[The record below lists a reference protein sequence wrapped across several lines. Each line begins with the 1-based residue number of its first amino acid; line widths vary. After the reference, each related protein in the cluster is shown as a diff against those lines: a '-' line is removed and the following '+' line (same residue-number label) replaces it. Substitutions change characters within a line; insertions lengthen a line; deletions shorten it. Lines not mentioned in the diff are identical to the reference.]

1 MRGDEAGYAN
11 SWINFIDT
19 YLTSNS
25 TDVYSN
31 RDPTNDPLLQYIT
44 NASLPLPPSSR
55 YLSTFRLLLFQEH
68 YGLMSLSYFLLVEL
82 TWVVFYL

>member
-1 MRGDEAGYAN
+1 MRGDEAAYAN

-19 YLTSNS
+19 YLISNS

-44 NASLPLPPSSR
+44 NVSLPLPPSSR

-82 TWVVFYL
+82 TRVVFYL